1 VTARDALA
9 NEIWAA
15 VGTGRDYRKA
25 DEIANHILNM
35 HAHELAEKIR
45 NSDFGREDCA
55 ACGGGGDCYICGGGP
70 DAAADLIDPE
80 VNK

>member
-9 NEIWAA
+9 NEVWAA

-45 NSDFGREDCA
+45 AERYNLCSEPYGLE
-55 ACGGGGDCYICGGGP
+55 GVES
-70 DAAADLIDPE
+70 AADLIDPE